1 MTSKELNKD
10 AKPFFPKHVSQL
22 NVDAKSFLPR
32 GTTHLNA
39 GAQIFIPRIAGTHK
53 NEAFPNRVS
62 NFTNKFLRIQYLG
75 SFI

>member
-22 NVDAKSFLPR
+22 NVDTESFLPR
-32 GTTHLNA
+32 GTHLNA

-53 NEAFPNRVS
+53 NEVFPNRVS
-62 NFTNKFLRIQYLG
+62 NFTNKCLRIQNLG